1 MPEGHAIAAFTQ
13 ARAIAVPA
21 CLNPIKLGSLEEL
34 AALRQVE
41 ARALMNVNG
50 AG

>member
-1 MPEGHAIAAFTQ
+1 MPEGHAIAAFIQ
-13 ARAIAVPA
+13 AKAIAVPA
-21 CLNPIKLGSLEEL
+21 GLNSIKPGRLEEL

-41 ARALMNVNG
+41 ACAPMNVNG